1 MNIQIEAMVEQAKA
15 LTAEERVALLDAL
28 NELINPPDAAWQEA
42 WAKESEDRLTA
53 YEQGRIEAEDF
64 DVVMARLRKEYLPK

>member
-28 NELINPPDAAWQEA
+28 NELINPPDSTWQEA
-42 WAKESEDRLTA
+42 WATECKDRLAA
-53 YEQGRIEAEDF
+53 YEQGSPRR
-64 DVVMARLRKEYLPK
+64 MG